1 MNNEKQLKDLQKTID
16 DAQKQ
21 IQELMDQKDDF
32 EFSAGFHFVRDDCTC
47 GESSS
52 QRLSRAA
59 GAEFETSEFA
69 TYAAKMRLRQ
79 NIMLKAAERFN
90 PEGWEPDFNSR
101 RMHFFIYC
109 YESPNV
115 SSGSFDVDCNDGHR
129 KIETVY
135 FASRKAAE
143 AAIPFIKYHMEK
155 LDK

>member
-32 EFSAGFHFVRDDCTC
+32 EFSGGRYYVTGFGKVHALCSPTTLLPAGN
-47 GESSS
+47 
-52 QRLSRAA
+52 
-59 GAEFETSEFA
+59 EFESSEFA
-69 TYAAKMRLRQ
+69 EYAAKMKLRQ

-90 PEGWEPDFNSR
+90 PKDWRPDFSKYIDKFTIFYNYEDEAYGVGSADISSNLVSI
-101 RMHFFIYC
+101 FFSTREI
-109 YESPNV
+109 
-115 SSGSFDVDCNDGHR
+115 
-129 KIETVY
+129 
-135 FASRKAAE
+135 AE